1 MLQSRVSPSSHHNNI
16 INNVFRNF
24 HQENPEEDRANGYE
38 TVQVRDGDNEQGD
51 GYNRVEGNYFYSLN
65 AETEVVSIKSR
76 FNTISGNA
84 FEANEGSL
92 TLRNGD
98 FNTVSGNVWDGRGLS
113 RAAGIRIFGRHHVI
127 TNNWFR
133 DLRSG
138 ALSVGAGDDI
148 HVAAENITL
157 ADNSMEDCY
166 EALRLGASYDQPPQ
180 EPIVF
185 ITNVVSNDNDL
196 KMIEQNPPEC
206 DYDFS
211 EGNYF
216 FGSNLGWSGGLPSGL
231 VWETSAIDLGTEGT
245 RRLEGIKCKAGPS
258 WEQTC

>member
-16 INNVFRNF
+16 INNVFKNF
-24 HQENPEEDRANGYE
+24 HYENQDEDRANGYE
-38 TVQVRDGDNEQGD
+38 TIQVRDGDNEQGD
-51 GYNRVEGNYFYSLN
+51 GFNRVEGNYFYSLN

-98 FNTVSGNVWDGRGLS
+98 FNSVSGNVWDGHGLARG
-113 RAAGIRIFGRHHVI
+113 AGIRIFGRHHVI
-127 TNNWFR
+127 RDNWFTGVR
-133 DLRSG
+133 AG
-138 ALSVGAGDDI
+138 ALSVGAGDSI

-157 ADNSMEDCY
+157 EDNTMEDCF
-166 EALRLGASYDQPPQ
+166 EALRLGAIYDQPPE

-185 ITNVVSNDNDL
+185 IRNVVSNDNDL
-196 KMIEQNPPEC
+196 KMIEQNPVEC

-216 FGSNLGWSGGLPSGL
+216 FGSRLGWEGALPSGL
-231 VWETSAIDLGTEGT
+231 VWDTRPTDLGSQGWD
-245 RRLEGIKCKAGPS
+245 RLQSIKCKAGPS